1 MVRPVFCASISPA
14 SCSTAKWADMVG
26 FDTTKWS
33 DSSPAD
39 IGRSRSSCSTRRR
52 VGSESALNTLFTFLY
67 LAKHRSIVKRRVR
80 GAMVT
85 PLAEACDKLS
95 AWGWHLLRGAPLR
108 TKRYSERHSL

>member
-1 MVRPVFCASISPA
+1 
-14 SCSTAKWADMVG
+14 
-26 FDTTKWS
+26 
-33 DSSPAD
+33 
-39 IGRSRSSCSTRRR
+39 
-52 VGSESALNTLFTFLY
+52 LNTLFTFLY

-108 TKRYSERHSL
+108 TKRYSERHSLPYIHMSSARTCPRCVPKVCWTLIMALDGSRPRSSG